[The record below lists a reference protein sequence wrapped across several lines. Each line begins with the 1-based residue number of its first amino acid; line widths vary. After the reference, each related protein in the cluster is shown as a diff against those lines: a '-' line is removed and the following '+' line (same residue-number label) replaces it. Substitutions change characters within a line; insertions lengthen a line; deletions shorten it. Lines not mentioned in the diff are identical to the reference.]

1 MSLNSGGG
9 RWRRLS
15 SGSSIE
21 FARAAACVFFVPLLA
36 LGACDTSPWLGGRE
50 APPLPGERI
59 SILSLQRQLEP
70 DPRIQDLQVRLPRP
84 YRNDAWPQRS
94 GYAGHAMHHLKL
106 ADNLVEVWR
115 ARVGEGSGRVQR
127 LTAPPVVAAGRLFV
141 FDAEAGVAAFDAA
154 TGRRLWRINL
164 TPEHEDEGTIGGGV
178 AYDEGRLFVTTGY
191 GEVVAVDPETG
202 GVSWRYQVSAP
213 IRAAPT
219 VAAGRVFAVSFDNQL
234 HVLAAEDGRLL
245 WSHVGIAEPAA
256 LLGAASPAVEGE
268 IVIVPYSSGE
278 IFALR
283 VENGRVAWF
292 DSLSAARAST
302 STLASLSDINGEP
315 VIDRGR
321 VLVISHSGR
330 MVALDLR
337 SGRQFW
343 DQTLG
348 GVQTPWVAGDF
359 IYVVTTEGTLLCLS
373 REDGRIRWVTELPR
387 FVDEEARE
395 EPITWA
401 GPVLVS
407 DRLVLASS
415 HGFALAISPYTGR
428 VLGRMGLPDPAAAAP
443 IVANETLYFLTDEA
457 EVVALR

>member
-1 MSLNSGGG
+1 M
-9 RWRRLS
+9 
-15 SGSSIE
+15 
-21 FARAAACVFFVPLLA
+21 LA
-36 LGACDTSPWLGGRE
+36 LGGCDVNTWLGGRE

-59 SILSLQRQLEP
+59 SILSLQQQLEP

-84 YRNDAWPQRS
+84 YANDSWPQRG

-106 ADNLVEVWR
+106 ADNPAEVWR
-115 ARVGEGSGRVQR
+115 SGVGEGSGRVQR
-127 LTAPPVVAAGRLFV
+127 LITSPVVAGGRLFV
-141 FDAEAGVAAFDAA
+141 FDTEASVAAIDAA

-164 TPEHEDEGTIGGGV
+164 TPEHEDEGTVGGGV
-178 AYDEGRLFVTTGY
+178 AYDAGRLFVTTGY

-202 GVSWRYQVSAP
+202 AVDWSYDVSGP

-234 HVLAAEDGRLL
+234 HVLAAADGRLL

-256 LLGAASPAVEGE
+256 LLGAASPAVEGDL
-268 IVIVPYSSGE
+268 VIVPYSSGE
-278 IFALR
+278 VFALR

-330 MVALDLR
+330 MVALDLT
-337 SGRQFW
+337 SGRQLW
-343 DQTLG
+343 DQTIG
-348 GVQTPWVAGDF
+348 GVETPWVAGDF
-359 IYVVTTEGTLLCLS
+359 IYVVTIEGSLLCLS

-387 FVDEEARE
+387 FADEEARE

-415 HGFALAISPYTGR
+415 HGFALAVSPYTGR
-428 VLGRMGLPDPAAAAP
+428 VLGRMSLPATAAAAP
-443 IVANETLYFLTDEA
+443 IVANETLYFLTEDA